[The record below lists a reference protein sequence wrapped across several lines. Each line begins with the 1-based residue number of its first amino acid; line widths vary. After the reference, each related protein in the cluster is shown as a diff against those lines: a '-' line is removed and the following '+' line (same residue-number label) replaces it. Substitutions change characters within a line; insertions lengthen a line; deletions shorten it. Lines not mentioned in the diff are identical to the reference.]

1 MKQDE
6 QVSRPGFSSWVSVQ
20 PLVVYDVNDSSQWW
34 LSLVVSHQLSGEL
47 EGSKELLLTCLCQA
61 SVAFFLKARNNLF
74 MELLLTVLC
83 QLWTQ
88 MNLKK
93 LSSEGSRVNRAY
105 LMWQACQVS
114 SRSAVDGSRGPI

>member
-61 SVAFFLKARNNLF
+61 SVAFFLKARNHLF

-88 MNLKK
+88 MN
-93 LSSEGSRVNRAY
+93 
-105 LMWQACQVS
+105 
-114 SRSAVDGSRGPI
+114 